1 MLSKSQKIL
10 NVTIS
15 GGAGRIA
22 YALLPIVCSGHTFGH
37 AVKIHLRL
45 LDIEPC
51 MEKLRGILMEMEDST
66 FPLGNNSFLGY
77 RNFLTAVK

>member
-1 MLSKSQKIL
+1 MLSSSVKSL
-10 NVTIS
+10 RVTIS

-45 LDIEPC
+45 LDIEMC
-51 MEKLRGILMEMEDST
+51 MEKLQGIMMEIEDST
-66 FPLGNNSFLGY
+66 FPLGECERTDPLMYPNVL
-77 RNFLTAVK
+77 